1 MLKKLSKIS
10 VESMTIGGSK
20 RQKNLKLRIVIK
32 KKAKMI
38 KLVKMAKLKK
48 VQMGFRNRIVS
59 RKLLVR

>member
-10 VESMTIGGSK
+10 AESMTISGSK
-20 RQKNLKLRIVIK
+20 RLKNLKLRVVIK

-38 KLVKMAKLKK
+38 KLVKMAKMKK